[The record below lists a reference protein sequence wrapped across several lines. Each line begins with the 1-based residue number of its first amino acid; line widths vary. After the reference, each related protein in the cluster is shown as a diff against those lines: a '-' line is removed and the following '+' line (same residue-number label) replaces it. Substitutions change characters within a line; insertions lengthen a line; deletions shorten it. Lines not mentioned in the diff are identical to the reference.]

1 MTEVIKTL
9 IFAGVAI
16 VISLMAAFVS
26 WPKAAEQTESRVGRA
41 LFEQFTDPLAAS
53 SMKIVTFDD
62 ETGQLSTFEVR
73 KDRETD
79 QWTIP
84 SRDGYPA
91 DALEQIAFLIGN
103 KTNEDFRLEIE
114 SISLR

>member
-16 VISLMAAFVS
+16 AISLVAAFVS
-26 WPKAAEQTESRVGRA
+26 WPRATEQTESRVGTA

-62 ETGQLSTFEVR
+62 ETGQLSAFEVR
-73 KDRETD
+73 RDPETGGVD
-79 QWTIP
+79 D
-84 SRDGYPA
+84 S
-91 DALEQIAFLIGN
+91 
-103 KTNEDFRLEIE
+103 IE
-114 SISLR
+114 RWISQQMHWSI